1 MTAPTPVGFLDFFI
15 LEASDYI
22 EQLDAQLLAGG
33 TGEPDAETLQRAAR
47 ALRGSATMAKLPAFA
62 EMAAGIERVGRALR
76 DRTLPWD
83 AALRGA
89 LVATVDDCKLLLRN
103 VRAWSPSD
111 DARSRAR
118 VTELGRFAPLR
129 AATPAAS
136 PTTVGHDSYLAT
148 ESANI
153 GAGLELLAT
162 RPSDRDAAGNVLG
175 RVRALRGIASVK
187 DHATLADVLEAAEQA
202 AHPLE
207 LGEPTLSAER
217 IAVLNAAATLLRS
230 VSSAMRAGSAVD
242 PAGADIAR
250 FAAALDA
257 MQERETGAE
266 RVVPIAD
273 LFFQDGGPTV
283 VEAAQNPPTSPAER
297 FRLEVVSQGEH
308 LRRLVSD
315 ARTVRDDLARER
327 VRRGLRQALK
337 SLRQA
342 AESFGEQEVADFVAS
357 HNDAVVRLDARA
369 LQSLEEVAALLAQPG
384 GAADSLTQRL
394 DALRL
399 KRGDTPAA
407 RPAAPTASVA
417 PPAPA
422 PTVAPVISSVPT
434 VTAAP
439 VPPAAPPVP
448 APRSSVPPPRPAA
461 FATPSGMMTPIAGA
475 PIIGTGSDP
484 LPPAVPRPT
493 PAGSATVG
501 AVAPM
506 RNPTPSRGAAALGEL
521 LDRGIR
527 SLGTLPQTPLS
538 NPITLAEHAPV
549 PIDVLLYRGRAA
561 IERAREI
568 RDAIKRSGGVADAE
582 TLGELYDLLDL
593 ALTD

>member
-33 TGEPDAETLQRAAR
+33 TSEPDAEALQRAAR
-47 ALRGSATMAKLPAFA
+47 ALRGSATMARLPAFA
-62 EMAAGIERVGRALR
+62 EMASGLERVGRALR
-76 DRTLPWD
+76 ERAVPWD
-83 AALRGA
+83 ASLRGV

-103 VRAWSPSD
+103 VRAWSGAD
-111 DARSRAR
+111 DARARAR
-118 VTELGRFAPLR
+118 VEELTRYAPAR
-129 AATPAAS
+129 AATPSAMPA
-136 PTTVGHDSYLAT
+136 TAGHDSFLAT

-175 RVRALRGIASVK
+175 RVRALRGIATVK

-207 LGEPTLSAER
+207 LGEPMLSAER

-230 VSSAMRAGSAVD
+230 VAAAMRAGTSVEPD
-242 PAGADIAR
+242 SPDIAR
-250 FAAALDA
+250 FASALDA

-273 LFFQDGGPTV
+273 LFFQDGGPTL
-283 VEAAQNPPTSPAER
+283 VEAAPNPPTSPAER

-315 ARTVRDDLARER
+315 ARGARDELARER

-337 SLRQA
+337 SLGQA
-342 AESFGEQEVADFVAS
+342 AESFGEQDVADFVAS
-357 HNDAVVRLDARA
+357 HNDAVVRLDSRA
-369 LQSLEEVAALLAQPG
+369 LDSLEEVASLLAQPG
-384 GAADSLTQRL
+384 GAANTLNDRL
-394 DALRL
+394 SALRT
-399 KRGDTPAA
+399 KRGHTPPAFAA
-407 RPAAPTASVA
+407 RPAAPPAS
-417 PPAPA
+417 P
-422 PTVAPVISSVPT
+422 
-434 VTAAP
+434 P
-439 VPPAAPPVP
+439 VPP
-448 APRSSVPPPRPAA
+448 PAA
-461 FATPSGMMTPIAGA
+461 RPSAYVTPSGMMTPISGA
-475 PIIGTGSDP
+475 PILPGPADP
-484 LPPAVPRPT
+484 PRPVPPRPT
-493 PAGSATVG
+493 PAGSATVS
-501 AVAPM
+501 AI
-506 RNPTPSRGAAALGEL
+506 RNPTPSAGAAALGDL

-538 NPITLAEHAPV
+538 NPVAIAEQPPV

-568 RDAIKRSGGVADAE
+568 RDAIRLSGGIADAE

-593 ALTD
+593 ALTE

>member
-1 MTAPTPVGFLDFFI
+1 MTAPTPVGFLDFFV

-33 TGEPDAETLQRAAR
+33 AGEPDAEALQRAAR

-62 EMAAGIERVGRALR
+62 EMASGIERVGRALR
-76 DRTLPWD
+76 ERTLPWD
-83 AALRGA
+83 AALRGV

-103 VRAWSPSD
+103 VRSWGPSD

-118 VTELGRFAPLR
+118 VDELVRFAPAR
-129 AATPAAS
+129 AATPAAL
-136 PTTVGHDSYLAT
+136 PATAGHDSYLAT

-217 IAVLNAAATLLRS
+217 IGVLHASATLLRG
-230 VSSAMRAGSAVD
+230 VAATMRAGGTVD
-242 PAGADIAR
+242 PAGPDIAR
-250 FAAALDA
+250 FAAALEA
-257 MQERETGAE
+257 MQERETGSE

-273 LFFQDGGPTV
+273 LFYQDGGATIL
-283 VEAAQNPPTSPAER
+283 EAAANPPTSPAER
-297 FRLEVVSQGEH
+297 FRLEVVSLGEH

-315 ARTVRDDLARER
+315 ARTARDDLARER

-342 AESFGEQEVADFVAS
+342 AESFGEQDVADFVAS
-357 HNDAVVRLDARA
+357 HNESVVRLDARA
-369 LQSLEEVAALLAQPG
+369 LDSLDEVAALLAQPG
-384 GAADSLTQRL
+384 GAAGSLNERL
-394 DALRL
+394 AALRL
-399 KRGDTPAA
+399 KRGDTPASA
-407 RPAAPTASVA
+407 PASLASPAAIA
-417 PPAPA
+417 
-422 PTVAPVISSVPT
+422 
-434 VTAAP
+434 
-439 VPPAAPPVP
+439 PPAAP
-448 APRSSVPPPRPAA
+448 AAAAPPPPLPATPPA
-461 FATPSGMMTPIAGA
+461 VPVRAAYTTPSGMMTPISGA
-475 PIIGTGSDP
+475 PIIA
-484 LPPAVPRPT
+484 PPGEPPRPMAPRPT
-493 PAGSATVG
+493 PAGSASVG
-501 AVAPM
+501 AM
-506 RNPTPSRGAAALGEL
+506 RNPTPSAGAAALGDL

-527 SLGTLPQTPLS
+527 NLGTLAKTPLS
-538 NPITLAEHAPV
+538 NPVALSEQPPV
-549 PIDVLLYRGRAA
+549 PIDALLYRGRAA
-561 IERAREI
+561 IERARQI
-568 RDAIKRSGGVADAE
+568 RDAIRQKGGVADAD
-582 TLGELYDLLDL
+582 TLSELYDLLDL

>member
-1 MTAPTPVGFLDFFI
+1 MTAPTPVGFLDFFV

-22 EQLDAQLLAGG
+22 EQLDAQLLSGAA
-33 TGEPDAETLQRAAR
+33 GEPDAETLQRAAR

-76 DRTLPWD
+76 DGTLPWD
-83 AALRGA
+83 GALRGV

-111 DARSRAR
+111 DARARAR
-118 VTELGRFAPLR
+118 VDELVRYAPAR
-129 AATPAAS
+129 AATPTAL
-136 PTTVGHDSYLAT
+136 PTTAGHDSYLAT

-207 LGEPTLSAER
+207 LGEPTLTPER
-217 IAVLNAAATLLRS
+217 VAVLNASATLLRG
-230 VSSAMRAGSAVD
+230 VAATMRAGGTVD
-242 PAGADIAR
+242 PAGPDIAR
-250 FAAALDA
+250 FAAALEA
-257 MQERETGAE
+257 MQERETGSE

-273 LFFQDGGPTV
+273 LFYGDGGPTV
-283 VEAAQNPPTSPAER
+283 LEAAANPPTSPAER

-315 ARTVRDDLARER
+315 ARAARDDLARER

-342 AESFGEQEVADFVAS
+342 AESFGEQDVADFVAS
-357 HNDAVVRLDARA
+357 HNEAVVRLDARA
-369 LQSLEEVAALLAQPG
+369 LDSLDEVAGLLAQPG
-384 GAADSLTQRL
+384 GAGGSLNERL
-394 DALRL
+394 AALRL
-399 KRGDTPAA
+399 KRGDTPASVPVSPVA
-407 RPAAPTASVA
+407 VVPPPAAAAPSPPPPPA
-417 PPAPA
+417 PPALPA
-422 PTVAPVISSVPT
+422 VPT
-434 VTAAP
+434 RDAAH
-439 VPPAAPPVP
+439 
-448 APRSSVPPPRPAA
+448 
-461 FATPSGMMTPIAGA
+461 ATPSGMMTPISGA
-475 PIIGTGSDP
+475 PIIA
-484 LPPAVPRPT
+484 PPSEPAPPVVPRPT
-493 PAGSATVG
+493 PAGSASVG
-501 AVAPM
+501 PM
-506 RNPTPSRGAAALGEL
+506 RNPTPSAGAAALGDL

-527 SLGTLPQTPLS
+527 NLGTLAKTPLS
-538 NPITLAEHAPV
+538 NPVALSEQPPV
-549 PIDVLLYRGRAA
+549 PIDALLYRGRAA
-561 IERAREI
+561 IERARQI
-568 RDAIKRSGGVADAE
+568 RDAIRQTGGVADAD
-582 TLGELYDLLDL
+582 TLSELYDLLDL

>member
-62 EMAAGIERVGRALR
+62 EMAAGIERVGRSLR
-76 DRTLPWD
+76 ERTLPWD

-89 LVATVDDCKLLLRN
+89 LVATVDDCKLLIRN

-118 VTELGRFAPLR
+118 VTELARFAPAR
-129 AATPAAS
+129 AATPTAS
-136 PTTVGHDSYLAT
+136 PATAGHDSYLAT

-175 RVRALRGIASVK
+175 RVRALRGIAGVK

-217 IAVLNAAATLLRS
+217 IAVLDAAATLLRS
-230 VSSAMRAGSAVD
+230 VASAMRAGTVVD
-242 PAGADIAR
+242 PAGPDIAR

-273 LFFQDGGPTV
+273 LFFQDGGLTV
-283 VEAAQNPPTSPAER
+283 IEAAPNPPTSPAER

-308 LRRLVSD
+308 LRRLVGD
-315 ARTVRDDLARER
+315 ARTARDELARER

-342 AESFGEQEVADFVAS
+342 AESFGEQDVADFVAS

-369 LQSLEEVAALLAQPG
+369 LESLEEVATLLAQPG
-384 GAADSLTQRL
+384 GASDSLAQRL

-407 RPAAPTASVA
+407 RPAIPTM
-417 PPAPA
+417 
-422 PTVAPVISSVPT
+422 
-434 VTAAP
+434 AATP
-439 VPPAAPPVP
+439 QPPAAPP
-448 APRSSVPPPRPAA
+448 APTPRPIAPPPRPAP
-461 FATPSGMMTPIAGA
+461 FATPSGMMTPISGA
-475 PIIGTGSDP
+475 PIIGTGTDLSSP
-484 LPPAVPRPT
+484 RAARPT
-493 PAGSATVG
+493 PAGAATVG
-501 AVAPM
+501 AVPPM
-506 RNPTPSRGAAALGEL
+506 RNPTPSKGAAALGEL

-538 NPITLAEHAPV
+538 NPITLAEQAPV

-568 RDAIKRSGGVADAE
+568 RDAIKRGGGVADAE

>member
-1 MTAPTPVGFLDFFI
+1 MTVPTPVGFLDFFV

-33 TGEPDAETLQRAAR
+33 AGEPDAEALQRAAR

-62 EMAAGIERVGRALR
+62 EMASGVERVCRALR
-76 DRTLPWD
+76 ERALAWD
-83 AALRGA
+83 PALRGV

-103 VRAWSPSD
+103 VRAWSPAD
-111 DARSRAR
+111 DARAR
-118 VTELGRFAPLR
+118 GRVEELTRYAPVR
-129 AATPAAS
+129 AATPVAS
-136 PTTVGHDSYLAT
+136 PATGGHDSYLAT

-207 LGEPTLSAER
+207 LGTPVLSAER
-217 IAVLNAAATLLRS
+217 VALLRAAATLLRG
-230 VSSAMRAGSAVD
+230 VSTAMRAGTAVD
-242 PAGADIAR
+242 AGGPDIAR

-257 MQERETGAE
+257 MQERETGAG

-273 LFFQDGGPTV
+273 LFYGDGGPTI
-283 VEAAQNPPTSPAER
+283 VEAAANPPTSPAER

-308 LRRLVSD
+308 LRGLVGD
-315 ARTVRDDLARER
+315 ARSARDELARER

-337 SLRQA
+337 ALRQA
-342 AESFGEQEVADFVAS
+342 AESFGEQDVADFVAS

-369 LQSLEEVAALLAQPG
+369 LESLEEVAALLAQPG
-384 GAADSLTQRL
+384 SGTGTLSDRL
-394 DALRL
+394 AALRT
-399 KRGDTPAA
+399 KRGDTRPPVAA
-407 RPAAPTASVA
+407 RPTAPAVPPTTPAAAARPGAPLGA
-417 PPAPA
+417 PPA
-422 PTVAPVISSVPT
+422 VPR
-434 VTAAP
+434 AG
-439 VPPAAPPVP
+439 PPAAPPGAPPAVP
-448 APRSSVPPPRPAA
+448 APIRVATV
-461 FATPSGMMTPIAGA
+461 ATPSGMMTPITGA
-475 PIIGTGSDP
+475 PTTVAA
-484 LPPAVPRPT
+484 PASPRPMAPRRT
-493 PAGSATVG
+493 PETPGGAGG
-501 AVAPM
+501 I
-506 RNPTPSRGAAALGEL
+506 RNPTPAAGAAALGDL

-527 SLGTLPQTPLS
+527 SLDTLSQTPLS
-538 NPITLAEHAPV
+538 NPVTFAEQPAV

-568 RDAIKRSGGVADAE
+568 RDALRRSGGVANAE
-582 TLGELYDLLDL
+582 ALSELYDLLDL